1 MKALTNWS
9 INSKAKILHTIRS
22 QEYIHWFYGL
32 RECEMHLF
40 RCEVELYQANQER
53 SKLIAQAEKT
63 TGSMSA
69 FLDVIKHLFRPQKAF
84 ASQQSKLSGLKTSI
98 EFAEISIRDSQMQLD
113 TAQEEYDRIKEENR
127 DRLHSSYEE
136 LQLIYSVEAL
146 DRQHALIIAGR
157 VLATQKRLP
166 ADVGELIMTMHPRKR
181 DRLITEALV
190 AVNNFELNEVR
201 QNIADQIHALPLIG
215 EIAND

>member
-1 MKALTNWS
+1 MEALTNWS
-9 INSKAKILHTIRS
+9 INSRAKILHTIRS

-40 RCEVELYQANQER
+40 RCQVELYQAHQER

-69 FLDVIKHLFRPQKAF
+69 FLNAIKYLFRPQKAF
-84 ASQQSKLSGLKTSI
+84 ASKQSELLGLNTSI

-113 TAQEEYDRIKEENR
+113 TAQEEYDRIKDQNK
-127 DRLHSSYEE
+127 DQLHLSYEE
-136 LQLIYSVEAL
+136 LQIICSVEAL
-146 DRQHALIIAGR
+146 DRQHALMIAGR

-166 ADVGELIMTMHPRKR
+166 ADVGELIMTMPPNKR

-190 AVNNFELNEVR
+190 AVNQFELKEVR
-201 QNIADQIHALPLIG
+201 QNKGTQIHAITLTG